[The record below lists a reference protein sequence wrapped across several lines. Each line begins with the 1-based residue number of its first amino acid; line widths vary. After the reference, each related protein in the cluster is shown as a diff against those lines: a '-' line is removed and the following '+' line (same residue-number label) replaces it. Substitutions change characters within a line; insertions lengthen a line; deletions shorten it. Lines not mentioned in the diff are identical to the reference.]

1 MENKATRQIQYDSLK
16 KDSTTIWLLFLF
28 LGWSYGSLGS
38 IGKQILYYVTLAG
51 CGLWGLYLL
60 FNLNK
65 KIKEY
70 NKNVA
75 LSLGMTVEELAL
87 NKVL

>member
-38 IGKQILYYVTLAG
+38 IGKQILYYVTVAG
-51 CGLWGLYLL
+51 FGLWGLYLL